1 MASNNKEGAMVSK
14 KGGEGDNGLN
24 RDPNRKID
32 DGLNRD
38 LNGLDGATPENAV
51 ADDAGGIEHEV

>member
-1 MASNNKEGAMVSK
+1 MVSK